1 MRDVIEGIR
10 PLHAEAMKAA
20 KERQDSLVKPAGSL
34 GRLEEI
40 SVQIAGIT
48 GNVLNRIDRK
58 IHFVLG
64 ADNGVYEEGVAAAP
78 QEFTRLLMGFYAR
91 GVMCGINVLCAQAG
105 ADLVIVDIGV
115 KGELDYPN
123 ILSRKLMNGTG
134 NFFSGRAMPRETAE
148 KAIGV
153 GIELAKYAH
162 DNGYGII
169 GTGEVGM
176 ANTTTAA
183 ACIAAALGARGAE
196 AEKLVGRGAGL
207 TDEAFG
213 RKRRVIC
220 DSLERLNPDP
230 RDAVD
235 ILSKVGGLDIA
246 GLCGLFIGAAYWRIP
261 IVVDGVIS
269 IAAALLAYGMNPL
282 CRDFMIPS
290 HTSEE
295 PAYRAAAE
303 RMGLEPILNLKMR
316 LGEGTGCPIAMQV
329 VDGALAVMGEMSTF
343 AETALETDYQEGIHT

>member
-1 MRDVIEGIR
+1 MRETIEGIR
-10 PLHAEAMKAA
+10 PLDAEAMKAA
-20 KERQDSLVKPAGSL
+20 KARQDSLVKPAGSL
-34 GRLEEI
+34 GRLEDI
-40 SVQIAGIT
+40 SIQVAGIT
-48 GNVLNRIDRK
+48 GRVLNRIDKR

-91 GVMCGINVLCAQAG
+91 GVRCGVNVLCAQAC
-105 ADLVIVDIGV
+105 ADLVVVDIGV
-115 KGELDYPN
+115 RGKLDHPG
-123 ILSRKLMNGTG
+123 ILPRKLMDGTG
-134 NFFSGRAMPRETAE
+134 NFHRGQAMPRETAE
-148 KAIGV
+148 KAVCV
-153 GIELAKYAH
+153 GLELAKRAH
-162 DNGYGII
+162 DGGYGII

-183 ACIAAALGARGAE
+183 ACIAAALGARGVE
-196 AEKLVGRGAGL
+196 AAKLAGRGAGL
-207 TDEAFG
+207 TDEAFA
-213 RKRRVIC
+213 RKTSVIC
-220 DSLERLNPDP
+220 ESLDRLRPDP
-230 RDAVD
+230 RDALG

-246 GLCGLFIGAAYWRIP
+246 GLCGLFLGAAYRRIP

-282 CRDFMIPS
+282 CREYMIPS

-316 LGEGTGCPIAMQV
+316 LGEGAGCPIAMQV
-329 VDGALAVMGEMSTF
+329 VDSALAILCEMNTF
-343 AETALETDYQEGIHT
+343 AETALETGYQEGIRA